1 MIKLNLET
9 NKKEYEI
16 IKEYLENNV
25 SEELADKINN
35 GIKIVKDNK
44 TLINKKT
51 LDTFM
56 QYANE
61 EARKLAQQGANY
73 ACIEDKTV
81 FGWAIHYFEEDEFE
95 GKLYNEDGTE
105 YKPEIKVTTP
115 SKSITK
121 PKQENKQPTL
131 FELIDLS
138 INKDENVG
146 NIEEKQIQNNE
157 NIIEINGNLISKET
171 GEILSKSPVNTFDKE
186 NAELLASLLENKL
199 TIKE

>member
-25 SEELADKINN
+25 SEEFADKINN

-44 TLINKKT
+44 TLINKKM

-81 FGWAIHYFEEDEFE
+81 FGWAIHYFEEEKIE

-105 YKPEIKVTTP
+105 YKPEIKVTAP
-115 SKSITK
+115 SKPITK
-121 PKQENKQPTL
+121 PKQQNKQPTL
-131 FELIDLS
+131 FELMDLS
-138 INKDENVG
+138 TNKDENVE
-146 NIEEKQIQNNE
+146 NIEEKQTQNNK
-157 NIIEINGNLISKET
+157 NIIEINGNLMSKET
-171 GEILSKSPVNTFDKE
+171 GEILRKSSINTFDKE
-186 NAELLASLLENKL
+186 NAKFLASLLENKL
-199 TIKE
+199 TLKE

>member
-16 IKEYLENNV
+16 IKKYLENNV

-35 GIKIVKDNK
+35 GVKIVKDNK

-81 FGWAIHYFEEDEFE
+81 FGWAIHYFEENELE

-105 YKPEIKVTTP
+105 YKPEIKVITP
-115 SKSITK
+115 SKPITK

-131 FELIDLS
+131 FELMDLS
-138 INKDENVG
+138 TNKDDNVE
-146 NIEEKQIQNNE
+146 NIEEKQTQNNE
-157 NIIEINGNLISKET
+157 SVIEFNGKIISKET
-171 GEILSKSPVNTFDKE
+171 GEILSKAPVNTFDKE

-199 TIKE
+199 TLKG

>member
-25 SEELADKINN
+25 SEELANKINN
-35 GIKIVKDNK
+35 GVKIVKDNK
-44 TLINKKT
+44 TLIIKKT

-73 ACIEDKTV
+73 TCIEDKTV

-105 YKPEIKVTTP
+105 YKPEIKVTAP
-115 SKSITK
+115 SKPITK
-121 PKQENKQPTL
+121 PKQQNKQPTL

-138 INKDENVG
+138 TNKDENVK

-157 NIIEINGNLISKET
+157 NVIEINGNLISKET

-199 TIKE
+199 TLKE

>member
-25 SEELADKINN
+25 NEELANKINN
-35 GIKIVKDNK
+35 GVKIVKENK

-61 EARKLAQQGANY
+61 EARKLAEQGANY

-81 FGWAIHYFEEDEFE
+81 FGWAIHYFEEDSIE

-105 YKPEIKVTTP
+105 YKPEIKITTP
-115 SKSITK
+115 SKPITK
-121 PKQENKQPTL
+121 PKQQNNQPTL
-131 FELIDLS
+131 FELMELS
-138 INKDENVG
+138 TNKDENVE
-146 NIEEKQIQNNE
+146 NIEEKQAQNNE
-157 NIIEINGNLISKET
+157 NIIEIDGNLISKET
-171 GEILSKSPVNTFDKE
+171 GEILSKSSVKTFNKE

>member
-25 SEELADKINN
+25 SEELANKINN
-35 GIKIVKDNK
+35 GVKIVKDNK

-81 FGWAIHYFEEDEFE
+81 FGWAIHYFEEDELE

-105 YKPEIKVTTP
+105 HKPEIKVTTAP
-115 SKSITK
+115 KPITK
-121 PKQENKQPTL
+121 PKQQNKQPTL
-131 FELIDLS
+131 FELMDLS
-138 INKDENVG
+138 TNKDENVE
-146 NIEEKQIQNNE
+146 NIEEKQTQKNK
-157 NIIEINGNLISKET
+157 NIIEIDGNLISKET
-171 GEILSKSPVNTFDKE
+171 GEIFSKSPVYTFDKE
-186 NAELLASLLENKL
+186 NAKFLASLLENKL
-199 TIKE
+199 TLKE

>member
-35 GIKIVKDNK
+35 GIKIIKDNK

-81 FGWAIHYFEEDEFE
+81 FGWAIHYFEEDELV

-105 YKPEIKVTTP
+105 YKPEIKVITP
-115 SKSITK
+115 SKPTTK
-121 PKQENKQPTL
+121 PKQENKQPAL
-131 FELIDLS
+131 FELMDLS
-138 INKDENVG
+138 INKDEKVEK
-146 NIEEKQIQNNE
+146 IEEKQIQNNE
-157 NIIEINGNLISKET
+157 SVIEIDGNFISKET
-171 GEILSKSPVNTFDKE
+171 GGILSKSPVNTFDKE
-186 NAELLASLLENKL
+186 KAELLASLLENKL

>member
-9 NKKEYEI
+9 NKKECKI

-25 SEELADKINN
+25 SEELANKINN
-35 GIKIVKDNK
+35 GVKIVKNNK

-51 LDTFM
+51 LETFM

-61 EARKLAQQGANY
+61 EARKLAQQEASY

-81 FGWAIHYFEEDEFE
+81 FGWAIHYFEEDELE

-105 YKPEIKVTTP
+105 YKPEIKFTTP
-115 SKSITK
+115 SKPITK
-121 PKQENKQPTL
+121 SKQENKQPTL
-131 FELIDLS
+131 FELMDLS
-138 INKDENVG
+138 TNKDENVE
-146 NIEEKQIQNNE
+146 NIKEKQTQNNE
-157 NIIEINGNLISKET
+157 NVIEINGNLISKET

-199 TIKE
+199 TLKE

>member
-25 SEELADKINN
+25 SEELANKINN
-35 GIKIVKDNK
+35 GVKIVKDNK
-44 TLINKKT
+44 ILINKKT

-81 FGWAIHYFEEDEFE
+81 FGWAIHYFEEDSIE
-95 GKLYNEDGTE
+95 GKLYNEDETE
-105 YKPEIKVTTP
+105 YKPEIKVTNVPKPTP
-115 SKSITK
+115 K
-121 PKQENKQPTL
+121 PKQKKQT
-131 FELIDLS
+131 
-138 INKDENVG
+138 
-146 NIEEKQIQNNE
+146 
-157 NIIEINGNLISKET
+157 T
-171 GEILSKSPVNTFDKE
+171 NTF
-186 NAELLASLLENKL
+186 
-199 TIKE
+199 

>member
-25 SEELADKINN
+25 SKELADKINN
-35 GIKIVKDNK
+35 GVKIVKDNK
-44 TLINKKT
+44 TLIIKKT

-61 EARKLAQQGANY
+61 EARKLAEQGANY

-81 FGWAIHYFEEDEFE
+81 FSWAIHYFEEEKIE

-105 YKPEIKVTTP
+105 YKPETKVATTP
-115 SKSITK
+115 KPTPK

-131 FELIDLS
+131 FELMDLS
-138 INKDENVG
+138 TNKEENVE
-146 NIEEKQIQNNE
+146 NIEEKQTQNNK

>member
-25 SEELADKINN
+25 SEEFANKINN
-35 GIKIVKDNK
+35 GIKIIKDNK

-81 FGWAIHYFEEDEFE
+81 FGWAIHYFEEDELE

-105 YKPEIKVTTP
+105 YKPEIKVTNVPKPTP
-115 SKSITK
+115 K
-121 PKQENKQPTL
+121 PKQENQQPTL
-131 FELIDLS
+131 FELMDLS
-138 INKDENVG
+138 TNKDENVE
-146 NIEEKQIQNNE
+146 NIEEKQTQNNE
-157 NIIEINGNLISKET
+157 NIIEIDGNLILKET

>member
-25 SEELADKINN
+25 SEELANKINN
-35 GIKIVKDNK
+35 GIKIIKDNK

-61 EARKLAQQGANY
+61 EARKLAQQRANY

-105 YKPEIKVTTP
+105 YKPEIKVTAP
-115 SKSITK
+115 SKPITK
-121 PKQENKQPTL
+121 PKQQNKQPTL
-131 FELIDLS
+131 FELMDLS
-138 INKDENVG
+138 TNKNENAE

-157 NIIEINGNLISKET
+157 NVIEINGNLISKET

-199 TIKE
+199 TLKE

>member
-35 GIKIVKDNK
+35 GVKIVKDNK

-56 QYANE
+56 KYACE

-81 FGWAIHYFEEDEFE
+81 FGWAIHYFEENELE

-105 YKPEIKVTTP
+105 YKPEIKVTNVPKPTL
-115 SKSITK
+115 K

-131 FELIDLS
+131 FELMDLS
-138 INKDENVG
+138 TKKDENVE
-146 NIEEKQIQNNE
+146 NIEEKQTQNND
-157 NIIEINGNLISKET
+157 NIIEIDGNLISKET

-186 NAELLASLLENKL
+186 NSELLASLLENKL

>member
-25 SEELADKINN
+25 SEELANKINN
-35 GIKIVKDNK
+35 GVKIVKDDK

-81 FGWAIHYFEEDEFE
+81 FGWAIHYFEENELE

-105 YKPEIKVTTP
+105 YKPEIKVITP
-115 SKSITK
+115 SKPITK

-131 FELIDLS
+131 FELMDLS
-138 INKDENVG
+138 TNKDENVE
-146 NIEEKQIQNNE
+146 NIEEKQTQNNE
-157 NIIEINGNLISKET
+157 NIIEIDGNLISKET
-171 GEILSKSPVNTFDKE
+171 GEILRKSSVNTFDKE
-186 NAELLASLLENKL
+186 NAKFLASLLENKL
-199 TIKE
+199 SLKE

>member
-25 SEELADKINN
+25 SEELANKINN
-35 GIKIVKDNK
+35 GVKIVKDDK

-81 FGWAIHYFEEDEFE
+81 FGWAIHYFEENELE

-105 YKPEIKVTTP
+105 YKPEIKVITP
-115 SKSITK
+115 SKPITK

-131 FELIDLS
+131 FELMDLS
-138 INKDENVG
+138 TNKDDNVE
-146 NIEEKQIQNNE
+146 NIEEKQTQNNE
-157 NIIEINGNLISKET
+157 SVIEFNGKIISKET
-171 GEILSKSPVNTFDKE
+171 GEILSKAPVNTFDKE

-199 TIKE
+199 TLKE

>member
-9 NKKEYEI
+9 NKKEYKI

-25 SEELADKINN
+25 CEELADKINN

-61 EARKLAQQGANY
+61 ESRKLAQQGASY

-81 FGWAIHYFEEDEFE
+81 FGWAIHYFEEDELE

-105 YKPEIKVTTP
+105 YKPEIKFTTP
-115 SKSITK
+115 SKPITK
-121 PKQENKQPTL
+121 PKQQNKQPTL
-131 FELIDLS
+131 FELMDLS
-138 INKDENVG
+138 TNKDENVE
-146 NIEEKQIQNNE
+146 NIEEKQTQKNK
-157 NIIEINGNLISKET
+157 NIIEIDGNLVSKET
-171 GEILSKSPVNTFDKE
+171 GEILSKSPVYIFDKE
-186 NAELLASLLENKL
+186 NAKFLASLLENKL
-199 TIKE
+199 TLKE

>member
-35 GIKIVKDNK
+35 GVKIVKDNK

-81 FGWAIHYFEEDEFE
+81 FGWAIHYFEENELE

-105 YKPEIKVTTP
+105 YKPEIKITNVAKPTP
-115 SKSITK
+115 K

-131 FELIDLS
+131 FELMDLS
-138 INKDENVG
+138 TNKNENVE
-146 NIEEKQIQNNE
+146 NIEEKQTQNND
-157 NIIEINGNLISKET
+157 NIIEIDGNLISKET

>member
-25 SEELADKINN
+25 SEELANKINN
-35 GIKIVKDNK
+35 GVKIVKDNK

-51 LDTFM
+51 FDTFM

-61 EARKLAQQGANY
+61 EARKLAEQGANY

-81 FGWAIHYFEEDEFE
+81 FGWAIHYFEEDELE

-105 YKPEIKVTTP
+105 YKPEIKVTTANKP
-115 SKSITK
+115 IVK

-131 FELIDLS
+131 FELMDLS
-138 INKDENVG
+138 TNKNENVE
-146 NIEEKQIQNNE
+146 NIEEKQSQNNK
-157 NIIEINGNLISKET
+157 NIIEIDGNLISKET

>member
-25 SEELADKINN
+25 NEELADKINN
-35 GIKIVKDNK
+35 GVKIVKDNK

-81 FGWAIHYFEEDEFE
+81 FGWAIHYFEENELE

-105 YKPEIKVTTP
+105 YKPEIKVITP
-115 SKSITK
+115 SKPITK

-131 FELIDLS
+131 FELMDLS
-138 INKDENVG
+138 TNKDDNVE
-146 NIEEKQIQNNE
+146 NIEEKQTQNNE
-157 NIIEINGNLISKET
+157 SVIEFNGKIISKET

>member
-1 MIKLNLET
+1 
-9 NKKEYEI
+9 
-16 IKEYLENNV
+16 
-25 SEELADKINN
+25 
-35 GIKIVKDNK
+35 
-44 TLINKKT
+44 
-51 LDTFM
+51 M

-73 ACIEDKTV
+73 ACIEDKIV
-81 FGWAIHYFEEDEFE
+81 FGWVIHYFEEDELE

-105 YKPEIKVTTP
+105 YKPEIKVTTAHKP
-115 SKSITK
+115 IVK

-131 FELIDLS
+131 FELMDLS
-138 INKDENVG
+138 TNKDENME
-146 NIEEKQIQNNE
+146 NIEGKQSQNDK
-157 NIIEINGNLISKET
+157 NIIEINGNLVSKET

>member
-25 SEELADKINN
+25 SEELANKINN
-35 GIKIVKDNK
+35 GVKIVKDDK

-81 FGWAIHYFEEDEFE
+81 FGWAIHYFEEDSIIGNLF
-95 GKLYNEDGTE
+95 NEDGTE
-105 YKPEIKVTTP
+105 YKPEIKVITP
-115 SKSITK
+115 SKTITK

-131 FELIDLS
+131 FELMDLS
-138 INKDENVG
+138 TNKDE
-146 NIEEKQIQNNE
+146 NIEEKQNQNNE
-157 NIIEINGNLISKET
+157 NIIEIDGNLVSKET
-171 GEILSKSPVNTFDKE
+171 GEILRKSSVNTFDKE
-186 NAELLASLLENKL
+186 NAKFLASLLENKL
-199 TIKE
+199 TLKE

>member
-9 NKKEYEI
+9 NKKEYKI

-35 GIKIVKDNK
+35 GVKIVKDNK
-44 TLINKKT
+44 TSINKKT

-61 EARKLAQQGANY
+61 EARKLAQQGATY

-81 FGWAIHYFEEDEFE
+81 FGWAIHYFEENELE
-95 GKLYNEDGTE
+95 GKLFNEDGTE
-105 YKPEIKVTTP
+105 YKPEIKVTTH
-115 SKSITK
+115 SKPTPK
-121 PKQENKQPTL
+121 PKKENQQASL
-131 FELIDLS
+131 FELMDLS
-138 INKDENVG
+138 TNKDENVE
-146 NIEEKQIQNNE
+146 NIEEKQTQNND
-157 NIIEINGNLISKET
+157 NIIEIDGNLISKET

>member
-25 SEELADKINN
+25 SEEFANKINN
-35 GIKIVKDNK
+35 GIKIIKDNK

-81 FGWAIHYFEEDEFE
+81 FGWAIHYFEEDELE

-105 YKPEIKVTTP
+105 YKPEIKVTAP
-115 SKSITK
+115 SKPITK
-121 PKQENKQPTL
+121 PKQQNKQPTL
-131 FELIDLS
+131 FELMDLS
-138 INKDENVG
+138 TNKDENVE
-146 NIEEKQIQNNE
+146 NIEEKQTQNNK

-171 GEILSKSPVNTFDKE
+171 GEILSKSSVNTFDKE
-186 NAELLASLLENKL
+186 NTKFLASLLENKL
-199 TIKE
+199 TLKE

>member
-25 SEELADKINN
+25 CEELADKINN
-35 GIKIVKDNK
+35 GVKIVKDNK

-81 FGWAIHYFEEDEFE
+81 FGWAIHYFEEDELV

-105 YKPEIKVTTP
+105 YKPEIKVITP
-115 SKSITK
+115 SKPTTK
-121 PKQENKQPTL
+121 PKQENKQPAL
-131 FELIDLS
+131 FELMDLS
-138 INKDENVG
+138 INKDEKVEK
-146 NIEEKQIQNNE
+146 IEEKQIQNNE
-157 NIIEINGNLISKET
+157 SVIEIDGNFISKET
-171 GEILSKSPVNTFDKE
+171 GGILSKSPVNTFDKE
-186 NAELLASLLENKL
+186 KAELLASLLENKL

>member
-25 SEELADKINN
+25 SEELANKINN
-35 GIKIVKDNK
+35 GIKIIKDNK

-61 EARKLAQQGANY
+61 EARKLAPQGANY
-73 ACIEDKTV
+73 TCIEDKTV

-105 YKPEIKVTTP
+105 YKPEIKVTAP
-115 SKSITK
+115 SKPITK
-121 PKQENKQPTL
+121 PKQQNKQPTL
-131 FELIDLS
+131 FELMDLS
-138 INKDENVG
+138 TNKNENAE

-157 NIIEINGNLISKET
+157 NVIEINGNLISKET

-199 TIKE
+199 TLKE

>member
-25 SEELADKINN
+25 NEELADKINN
-35 GIKIVKDNK
+35 GVKIVKDNK

-81 FGWAIHYFEEDEFE
+81 FGWAIHYFEEDELE

-105 YKPEIKVTTP
+105 YKPEIKVTAP
-115 SKSITK
+115 SKPITK
-121 PKQENKQPTL
+121 PKQQNKQPTL
-131 FELIDLS
+131 FELMDLS
-138 INKDENVG
+138 TNKDENVE
-146 NIEEKQIQNNE
+146 NIEEKQTQKNK

-171 GEILSKSPVNTFDKE
+171 GEILSKSSVNTFDKE
-186 NAELLASLLENKL
+186 NAKFLASLLENKL
-199 TIKE
+199 TLKE

>member
-81 FGWAIHYFEEDEFE
+81 FGWAIHYFEEDELE

-105 YKPEIKVTTP
+105 YKPEIKVTTAP
-115 SKSITK
+115 KPITK
-121 PKQENKQPTL
+121 PKQQNKQPTL
-131 FELIDLS
+131 FELMDLS
-138 INKDENVG
+138 TNKDENVE
-146 NIEEKQIQNNE
+146 NIEEKQTQKNK

-199 TIKE
+199 TLKE

>member
-9 NKKEYEI
+9 KSKEQEI
-16 IKEYLENNV
+16 IKAYLEENA
-25 SEELADKINN
+25 SDIFADKINN
-35 GIKIVKDNK
+35 GVKIQKDNK

-56 QYANE
+56 KYACE
-61 EARKLAQQGANY
+61 EARKLASKGANY

-115 SKSITK
+115 SKPTTK

-131 FELIDLS
+131 FELMDLS
-138 INKDENVG
+138 TNKDENVE
-146 NIEEKQIQNNE
+146 NIEEKQAQNNE
-157 NIIEINGNLISKET
+157 NIIEIDGNLISKET

-186 NAELLASLLENKL
+186 NAELLASLLDNKL

>member
-25 SEELADKINN
+25 SEELESKINN
-35 GIKIVKDNK
+35 GVKIQKDNK

-81 FGWAIHYFEEDEFE
+81 FGWAIHYFEENELE
-95 GKLYNEDGTE
+95 GKLYNEDGTD
-105 YKPEIKVTTP
+105 YKPEIKVTNAPKPTP
-115 SKSITK
+115 K

-138 INKDENVG
+138 TNKDENVK
-146 NIEEKQIQNNE
+146 NIEEKQTQNNE
-157 NIIEINGNLISKET
+157 NIIEIDGNLISKET

-199 TIKE
+199 TLKE

>member
-25 SEELADKINN
+25 SEELANKINN
-35 GIKIVKDNK
+35 GVKIVKDNK

-81 FGWAIHYFEEDEFE
+81 FGWAIHYFEEDSIE

-105 YKPEIKVTTP
+105 YKPEIKITTP
-115 SKSITK
+115 SKPITK
-121 PKQENKQPTL
+121 PKQQNNQPTL
-131 FELIDLS
+131 FELMELS
-138 INKDENVG
+138 TNKDENVE
-146 NIEEKQIQNNE
+146 NIEEKQAQNNE
-157 NIIEINGNLISKET
+157 NIIEIDGNLISKET
-171 GEILSKSPVNTFDKE
+171 GEILSKSSVKTFDKE
-186 NAELLASLLENKL
+186 NAKFLASLLENKL
-199 TIKE
+199 TLKE

>member
-16 IKEYLENNV
+16 IKEHLENNV
-25 SEELADKINN
+25 NEELADKINN
-35 GIKIVKDNK
+35 GVKIVKDNK

-51 LDTFM
+51 LDAFM

-61 EARKLAQQGANY
+61 EAKKLAEQGANY

-81 FGWAIHYFEEDEFE
+81 FGWAIHYFEEDELE

-105 YKPEIKVTTP
+105 YKPEINVTTAHKP
-115 SKSITK
+115 IVK

-131 FELIDLS
+131 FELMDLS
-138 INKDENVG
+138 TNKDENME
-146 NIEEKQIQNNE
+146 NIEGKQSQNNK
-157 NIIEINGNLISKET
+157 NIIEINGNLVSKET

-186 NAELLASLLENKL
+186 NAELLASLLENKP

>member
-35 GIKIVKDNK
+35 GVKIVKNNK
-44 TLINKKT
+44 ILINKKT

-61 EARKLAQQGANY
+61 EARKLTQQGANY

-81 FGWAIHYFEEDEFE
+81 FGWAIHYFEEDELE

-105 YKPEIKVTTP
+105 YKPEIKITTP
-115 SKSITK
+115 SKPTTK

-131 FELIDLS
+131 FELMDLS
-138 INKDENVG
+138 TNKDENVE
-146 NIEEKQIQNNE
+146 NIKEKQTQNNE
-157 NIIEINGNLISKET
+157 SVIEFNGKIISKET

-199 TIKE
+199 TLKE

>member
-25 SEELADKINN
+25 NEKLADKINN
-35 GIKIVKDNK
+35 GVKFVKDNK

-61 EARKLAQQGANY
+61 EARKLAQQGVNY

-81 FGWAIHYFEEDEFE
+81 FGWAIHYFEENELE

-105 YKPEIKVTTP
+105 YKPEIKVTTAP
-115 SKSITK
+115 KPITK
-121 PKQENKQPTL
+121 PKQQNKQPTL
-131 FELIDLS
+131 FELMDLS
-138 INKDENVG
+138 TNKDENVE
-146 NIEEKQIQNNE
+146 NIEEKQNQNNE
-157 NIIEINGNLISKET
+157 NIIEIDGNLVSKET
-171 GEILSKSPVNTFDKE
+171 GEILSKSPVYIFDKE

-199 TIKE
+199 TLKE

>member
-35 GIKIVKDNK
+35 GVKIVKDNK

-61 EARKLAQQGANY
+61 EARKY
-73 ACIEDKTV
+73 SKRYKEDR
-81 FGWAIHYFEEDEFE
+81 
-95 GKLYNEDGTE
+95 
-105 YKPEIKVTTP
+105 
-115 SKSITK
+115 
-121 PKQENKQPTL
+121 
-131 FELIDLS
+131 
-138 INKDENVG
+138 
-146 NIEEKQIQNNE
+146 
-157 NIIEINGNLISKET
+157 
-171 GEILSKSPVNTFDKE
+171 
-186 NAELLASLLENKL
+186 
-199 TIKE
+199 